1 MKIIFYLL
9 FIYCFLI
16 GNAQSSETLTVVIE
30 NKNSSNISIIA
41 EVMTTE
47 TQQARGMMY
56 RKSLDREKGM
66 LFLFKEPKKAVFWMK
81 NTYVSL
87 DLIFI
92 REGGLIDSIHENLE
106 PLSTK
111 KIKSKEEVIAVLEI
125 LGGEVKL
132 NKIELDSRVLF

>member
-56 RKSLDREKGM
+56 RKSLDRDKGM

-92 REGGLIDSIHENLE
+92 REGGSIDSIHENLE

>member
-1 MKIIFYLL
+1 MKIIFYLF
-9 FIYCFLI
+9 FIYSFLI
-16 GNAQSSETLTVVIE
+16 GNAQSFETSTVVIE

-56 RKSLDREKGM
+56 RKSLDRDKGM

-92 REGGLIDSIHENLE
+92 RKGGFIDSIHENLE

>member
-9 FIYCFLI
+9 FIYIFLI
-16 GNAQSSETLTVVIE
+16 GNAQSIETSTVVIE
-30 NKNSSNISIIA
+30 NENSSNISIIA

-56 RKSLDREKGM
+56 RKSLDRDKGM

-92 REGGLIDSIHENLE
+92 REGGSIDSIHENLE

>member
-56 RKSLDREKGM
+56 RKSLDRDKGM

-92 REGGLIDSIHENLE
+92 KKGGFIDSIHENLE
-106 PLSTK
+106 PLSIK

>member
-1 MKIIFYLL
+1 MDRS
-9 FIYCFLI
+9 IYTALNSMNILRDNQSVTAQNLANI
-16 GNAQSSETLTVVIE
+16 GVTGFQKDIQVNFASV
-30 NKNSSNISIIA
+30 
-41 EVMTTE
+41 
-47 TQQARGMMY
+47 Y
-56 RKSLDREKGM
+56 LDRDKGM

-92 REGGLIDSIHENLE
+92 REGGFIDSIHENLE

-125 LGGEVKL
+125 LGGEVEF

>member
-9 FIYCFLI
+9 FIYSFLI

-92 REGGLIDSIHENLE
+92 KEGGFIDSIHENLE
-106 PLSTK
+106 PLSIK

>member
-9 FIYCFLI
+9 FIYIFLI
-16 GNAQSSETLTVVIE
+16 GNAQSIETSTVVIE
-30 NKNSSNISIIA
+30 NENSSNISIIA

-56 RKSLDREKGM
+56 RKSLDRDKGM

-92 REGGLIDSIHENLE
+92 REGGFIDSINENLE

-111 KIKSKEEVIAVLEI
+111 KVKSKEEVIAVLEI

>member
-56 RKSLDREKGM
+56 RKSLDRDKGM

>member
-56 RKSLDREKGM
+56 RKSLDRDKGM

-92 REGGLIDSIHENLE
+92 KEGGFIDSIYENLE
-106 PLSTK
+106 PLSIK
-111 KIKSKEEVIAVLEI
+111 KIKS
-125 LGGEVKL
+125 
-132 NKIELDSRVLF
+132 

>member
-30 NKNSSNISIIA
+30 NKNSSNISITA

-56 RKSLDREKGM
+56 RKSLDRDKGM

-92 REGGLIDSIHENLE
+92 REGGSIDSIHENLE

>member
-1 MKIIFYLL
+1 M
-9 FIYCFLI
+9 
-16 GNAQSSETLTVVIE
+16 
-30 NKNSSNISIIA
+30 KNS
-41 EVMTTE
+41 
-47 TQQARGMMY
+47 
-56 RKSLDREKGM
+56 RKKRAIFG
-66 LFLFKEPKKAVFWMK
+66 LFLGGPKKAVFWMK

-92 REGGLIDSIHENLE
+92 KEGGFIDSIHENLE
-106 PLSTK
+106 PLSIK

>member
-9 FIYCFLI
+9 FIYSFLI
-16 GNAQSSETLTVVIE
+16 GNAQSFQTSTVVIE

-56 RKSLDREKGM
+56 RKSLDRDKGM

-87 DLIFI
+87 DLICF
-92 REGGLIDSIHENLE
+92 LL
-106 PLSTK
+106 L
-111 KIKSKEEVIAVLEI
+111 
-125 LGGEVKL
+125 
-132 NKIELDSRVLF
+132 

>member
-56 RKSLDREKGM
+56 RKSLDRDKGM

-87 DLIFI
+87 DIIFI
-92 REGGLIDSIHENLE
+92 KKGGFIDSIHENLE
-106 PLSTK
+106 PLSIK

>member
-9 FIYCFLI
+9 FIYIFLI
-16 GNAQSSETLTVVIE
+16 GNAQSIETSTVVIE
-30 NKNSSNISIIA
+30 NENSSNISIIA

-56 RKSLDREKGM
+56 RKSLDRDKGM

-92 REGGLIDSIHENLE
+92 REGGFIDSIHENLDALC
-106 PLSTK
+106 P
-111 KIKSKEEVIAVLEI
+111 KIRKSQQEVIAVIVSLW
-125 LGGEVKL
+125 G
-132 NKIELDSRVLF
+132 